1 MDYGPGIPQSA
12 EPSRRLLCRPRRGCL
27 ARVAARRMAQGGV
40 TLMAGTDRG
49 AELPRRVP
57 AGPFSPVP
65 SAAPTL
71 SEELRQR
78 MLAAVKAERAEA
90 AARAQERAAGDR
102 TTELPRL
109 ARPPESA
116 TSKEAGPETSSP
128 ASGTNGTRNGAAAA
142 EPAAEPGSITGPE
155 DVTGWP
161 GSVVRP
167 EPAVRPE
174 PDRRRRRAG
183 ARLVALGLAIIVIGS
198 LAAVAVEHFSRSPT
212 AARVQAAAWVAEQVS
227 PDVTVSCDVV
237 MCAALEAHGFP
248 VGKLVVLGPASPDP
262 VPSVLVVET
271 AAVRELFGSRLA
283 ITSAP
288 VVLASFGSG
297 SGAITVRVVAP
308 HGAAAYQASLNAD
321 LVGRKA
327 SGAALL
333 KYSRVTV
340 SAMAKSQLVAGQVD
354 SRLLLALALL
364 AGSLPVDIVRFGNLG
379 PGASPGVPL
388 RFADLAESVPAAHMD
403 SAAYARAAWAVLGG
417 VDARVRP
424 ARAVS
429 GPVQGQAVLR
439 VEFAAP
445 SPLGKSGSGSS

>member
-27 ARVAARRMAQGGV
+27 AQVAARRMAQGGV

-183 ARLVALGLAIIVIGS
+183 ARLVAAWPGHHRDR
-198 LAAVAVEHFSRSPT
+198 VAGRRPRSEHFSRSPT
-212 AARVQAAAWVAEQVS
+212 AAPRAGCRLGRRAGQPRCHRVMRRGDVRRTQGAWLPRRQAGRARASVA
-227 PDVTVSCDVV
+227 
-237 MCAALEAHGFP
+237 
-248 VGKLVVLGPASPDP
+248 
-262 VPSVLVVET
+262 
-271 AAVRELFGSRLA
+271 R
-283 ITSAP
+283 
-288 VVLASFGSG
+288 
-297 SGAITVRVVAP
+297 SGAF
-308 HGAAAYQASLNAD
+308 GL
-321 LVGRKA
+321 GRQT
-327 SGAALL
+327 G
-333 KYSRVTV
+333 R
-340 SAMAKSQLVAGQVD
+340 
-354 SRLLLALALL
+354 
-364 AGSLPVDIVRFGNLG
+364 
-379 PGASPGVPL
+379 SP
-388 RFADLAESVPAAHMD
+388 
-403 SAAYARAAWAVLGG
+403 
-417 VDARVRP
+417 
-424 ARAVS
+424 
-429 GPVQGQAVLR
+429 
-439 VEFAAP
+439 
-445 SPLGKSGSGSS
+445 